1 LINILQTK
9 IPIGT
14 WVEMLIGFF
23 KNNLS
28 FVFDAISVNLDKFID
43 GFVALLL
50 YVPPFMLIGVITAIA
65 WFLTDR
71 KISLFTV
78 IGLGLVYNLELW
90 DATMETLALV
100 SVSTFISLIIGIPL
114 GILIARNDLANNL
127 VTPVLDFMQTMPAFV
142 YLIPAIMLFDIGTVP
157 AAFATVIFAM
167 PPTIRLTSL
176 GIRQVPKELIE
187 ASEAFGSTP
196 RQKLFMVQIPLA
208 LPTIMAGINQSI
220 MLTLSMV
227 VIAAMIGAGGLGA
240 LVIRGI
246 SRLDVG
252 LGFESGLGVVILA
265 IILDRITQ
273 SLGKGKKLTH

>member
-1 LINILQTK
+1 MINILQTK